1 MTKRIILAALL
12 ALAPLFAQADET
24 TPEKRQDILRLM
36 EAGLQSFGT
45 SYDQLFVGAAADN
58 FKAKLV
64 RSIRVENPEKA
75 KEAMA
80 SLNREILA
88 FTREVVEKSGGPVDR
103 MVAAYNE
110 RFSDEEIRQLLAF
123 YDSPLGKRYLA
134 ETVTILSETGNF
146 YDAWT
151 KVYGD
156 ELKQRLEEVAKQEG
170 FGVEFR

>member
-1 MTKRIILAALL
+1 MTQRILLAALL
-12 ALAPLFAQADET
+12 ALAPLFTHADEL
-24 TPEKRQDILRLM
+24 TPEKRRDILRLM

-45 SYDQLFVGAAADN
+45 TYDQLLVGAAADS

-64 RSIRVENPEKA
+64 RSIRVEKPEAA

-80 SLNREILA
+80 SLNREILT

-103 MVAAYNE
+103 MVAAYSE
-110 RFSDEEIRQLLAF
+110 RFSHEEVKQLLAF
-123 YDSPLGKRYLA
+123 YDSPLGRRYLA
-134 ETVTILSETGNF
+134 ETVKILTETDRF
-146 YDAWT
+146 YEAWT

-156 ELKQRLEEVAKQEG
+156 ELKQRLEAVGKKEG